1 MRDKL
6 RCCLSRTALSQ
17 RAEVEQ
23 AVVVIIAPGNAVPIP
38 ERLQACR
45 RCYVN
50 ECAVALIS
58 IKRICSAIAGKEDIH
73 EAIVVVIRDKGMLQ
87 SALEILLGAEV
98 SIGQVYYDYTPANLL
113 FENDQLSLVD
123 PPNLLRQGVLL
134 RDFSR
139 FGSSMRRD
147 LWRFSLRRLCD

>member
-1 MRDKL
+1 
-6 RCCLSRTALSQ
+6 LSQ

-23 AVVVIIAPGNAVPIP
+23 AVVVIIAPRNAVPIP

-45 RCYVN
+45 RCYVD

-58 IKRICSAIAGKEDIH
+58 VKRICSAIAGKEDID
-73 EAIVVVIRDKGMLQ
+73 EAIVVAIREQRMLQ

-98 SIGQVYYDYTPANLL
+98 SIGQVYHDYTPPNLL

-123 PPNLLRQGVLL
+123 PPDVLRHGVLL
-134 RDFSR
+134 WDFSCFR
-139 FGSSMRRD
+139 SSMRRH

>member
-1 MRDKL
+1 
-6 RCCLSRTALSQ
+6 LSQ

-23 AVVVIIAPGNAVPIP
+23 AVVVIIAPRNAVPIP

-45 RCYVN
+45 RCYVD

-58 IKRICSAIAGKEDIH
+58 LKRICSAIAGKEDIH
-73 EAIVVVIRDKGMLQ
+73 EAIVVAIREQRMLQ

-98 SIGQVYYDYTPANLL
+98 SIGQVYHDYTPPNLL

-123 PPNLLRQGVLL
+123 PPDVLRHGVLL
-134 RDFSR
+134 WDFSCFR
-139 FGSSMRRD
+139 SSMRRH